1 MVGLLVIAEIY
12 LSVNRVPRTPL
23 RAKASAYNLL
33 VNLSGLVGYT
43 GGHVLGNFSVT
54 KQRGEA
60 SGGFTAKLKDLQ
72 DGIAAYQVVV
82 ESGGKVIPGGR
93 QAFLFAAKGLFDDE
107 RTPGRTWVV
116 TGMGSNAES
125 CESWS
130 STGGRGKTMK
140 FFLKSPLGCSGCF
153 LYPKCP

>member
-1 MVGLLVIAEIY
+1 M
-12 LSVNRVPRTPL
+12 
-23 RAKASAYNLL
+23 
-33 VNLSGLVGYT
+33 NLSGLVGYT

-60 SGGFTAKLKDLQ
+60 GGGFTAKLKDLQ

-93 QAFLFAAKGLFDDE
+93 QAFMFAAKGLWDDE

-116 TGMGSNAES
+116 TGMGANAES

-140 FFLKSPLGCSGCF
+140 FFPKSPLGCLGRF
-153 LYPKCP
+153 LYPKYPMKLIVFWF

>member
-1 MVGLLVIAEIY
+1 
-12 LSVNRVPRTPL
+12 
-23 RAKASAYNLL
+23 

-60 SGGFTAKLKDLQ
+60 GGGFTAKLKDLQ

-93 QAFLFAAKGLFDDE
+93 QQFMFAAKGLFDDE

-116 TGMGSNAES
+116 TGMGANAES
-125 CESWS
+125 SEMWS
-130 STGGRGKTMK
+130 AGKTMK
-140 FFLKSPLGCSGCF
+140 YFRKSPFGCF
-153 LYPKCP
+153 GSFFCRPSHHEMMVMVILDLVFLHARRCRE

>member
-1 MVGLLVIAEIY
+1 MCQSI
-12 LSVNRVPRTPL
+12 L
-23 RAKASAYNLL
+23 RNLL

-60 SGGFTAKLKDLQ
+60 GGGFTAKLKDLQ

-93 QAFLFAAKGLFDDE
+93 QAFMFAAKGLWDDE

-116 TGMGSNAES
+116 TGMGANAES

-140 FFLKSPLGCSGCF
+140 FFRNPIISCRYMDMRGYAAPMQANLGMMGGMGGG
-153 LYPKCP
+153 Y